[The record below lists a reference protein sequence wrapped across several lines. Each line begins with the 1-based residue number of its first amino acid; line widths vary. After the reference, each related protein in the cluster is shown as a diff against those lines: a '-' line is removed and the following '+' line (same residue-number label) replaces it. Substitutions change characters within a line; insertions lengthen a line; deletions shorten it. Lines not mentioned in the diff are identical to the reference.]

1 MVNLGLKGNLE
12 AVSQN
17 SNFATENYYFAKR
30 ASLSPGQGL
39 RAKRE
44 MKNA

>member
-17 SNFATENYYFAKR
+17 SNIVK
-30 ASLSPGQGL
+30 LL
-39 RAKRE
+39 LCE
-44 MKNA
+44 MALIVIK

>member
-1 MVNLGLKGNLE
+1 MVTLGLKGNLE

-17 SNFATENYYFAKR
+17 SNFAKYYYFAKR

-39 RAKRE
+39 RAKGE